1 MCAGSVP
8 CETGMA
14 DVCSLVAPPHTHQ
27 MSSMWCTGI
36 ATPGS
41 LLGNKQGIAKYS
53 ECADLCTCSVRGG
66 FHKWAIIL
74 DYEQILL
81 MQVLQD

>member
-53 ECADLCTCSVRGG
+53 GCADLCTCSVGVSTNG
-66 FHKWAIIL
+66 QLFWIMSKSF
-74 DYEQILL
+74 
-81 MQVLQD
+81 

>member
-1 MCAGSVP
+1 
-8 CETGMA
+8 
-14 DVCSLVAPPHTHQ
+14 

-53 ECADLCTCSVRGG
+53 ECADLCVRVVWG
-66 FHKWAIIL
+66 FPQMGNYSGL
-74 DYEQILL
+74 
-81 MQVLQD
+81 